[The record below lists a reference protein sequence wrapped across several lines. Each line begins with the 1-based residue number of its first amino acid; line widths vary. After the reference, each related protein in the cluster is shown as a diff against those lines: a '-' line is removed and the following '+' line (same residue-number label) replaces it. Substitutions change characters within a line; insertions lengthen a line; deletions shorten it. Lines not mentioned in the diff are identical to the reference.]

1 MILLVSEYYNKLI
14 YEKDYLLICEKQPKE
29 VLCKKRCSWK
39 FRKIHRKTPVP
50 ATLLKKRL
58 WHWCF
63 PVNFAKCLTTPV
75 AASDILNRGHKIL
88 KIV

>member
-14 YEKDYLLICEKQPKE
+14 YEKDYLLMCEKQPKE

-50 ATLLKKRL
+50 ATL
-58 WHWCF
+58 F
-63 PVNFAKCLTTPV
+63 
-75 AASDILNRGHKIL
+75 
-88 KIV
+88 